1 MKRTMRIMMIAI
13 YCILSCNILA
23 SAGNDKPIS
32 VTTLPIKAQ
41 ILLTNYFGNQKVA
54 LATIESGVVNR
65 SYDVVLQNGT
75 KLEFNKKGELTEI
88 DSKQGVVPVKL
99 IPLSIKNYLQNNYP
113 RQSVKKLEIKKNEYE
128 VELSNGMDLT
138 FNKHFQ
144 LIDID

>member
-32 VTTLPIKAQ
+32 VNTLPIKAQ

-54 LATIESGVVNR
+54 LATIESGVVNK

-88 DSKQGVVPVKL
+88 DCKQGVVPVNL
-99 IPLSIKNYLQNNYP
+99 IPQSIKNYLQNNYP
-113 RQSVKKLEIKKNEYE
+113 GQSVKKLEIKKKEYE
-128 VELSNGMDLT
+128 VELFNGMDLT

>member
-1 MKRTMRIMMIAI
+1 MMIAI

-23 SAGNDKPIS
+23 TAGNDKPIS

-54 LATIESGVVNR
+54 LATIESGVVNK

-88 DSKQGVVPVKL
+88 DCKEGVVPVNL

-113 RQSVKKLEIKKNEYE
+113 GQSVKKLEIKKNEYE

>member
-1 MKRTMRIMMIAI
+1 M
-13 YCILSCNILA
+13 
-23 SAGNDKPIS
+23 
-32 VTTLPIKAQ
+32 
-41 ILLTNYFGNQKVA
+41 
-54 LATIESGVVNR
+54 
-65 SYDVVLQNGT
+65 
-75 KLEFNKKGELTEI
+75 
-88 DSKQGVVPVKL
+88 PVKL

>member
-1 MKRTMRIMMIAI
+1 MRIMMIAI

-32 VTTLPIKAQ
+32 VNTLPIKAQ

-88 DSKQGVVPVKL
+88 DCKQGVVPVNL

-113 RQSVKKLEIKKNEYE
+113 GQSVKKLEIKKKEYE
-128 VELSNGMDLT
+128 VELSTGIDLT

>member
-1 MKRTMRIMMIAI
+1 MIAI

>member
-1 MKRTMRIMMIAI
+1 M
-13 YCILSCNILA
+13 
-23 SAGNDKPIS
+23 
-32 VTTLPIKAQ
+32 
-41 ILLTNYFGNQKVA
+41 
-54 LATIESGVVNR
+54 
-65 SYDVVLQNGT
+65 QNGT

-88 DSKQGVVPVKL
+88 DCKQGVVPVKL

>member
-32 VTTLPIKAQ
+32 VSTLPTKAQ

-54 LATIESGVVNR
+54 LATIESGIVNR

-88 DSKQGVVPVKL
+88 DYKQGVVPVKL

>member
-1 MKRTMRIMMIAI
+1 MKRTMRIMMIAF

-32 VTTLPIKAQ
+32 VTTLPTKAQ

-54 LATIESGVVNR
+54 LATIESGVVNK

-88 DSKQGVVPVKL
+88 DCKQGVVPVNL

-113 RQSVKKLEIKKNEYE
+113 GQSVKKLEIKKKEYE
-128 VELSNGMDLT
+128 VELSTGIDLT

>member
-32 VTTLPIKAQ
+32 VNTLPIKAQ

-54 LATIESGVVNR
+54 LATIESSVVNK

-88 DSKQGVVPVKL
+88 DCKQGVVPVNL

-113 RQSVKKLEIKKNEYE
+113 GQSVKKLEIKKKEYE
-128 VELSNGMDLT
+128 VELFNGMDLT

-144 LIDID
+144 LIDTD

>member
-65 SYDVVLQNGT
+65 SYDVVLLNGT

-88 DSKQGVVPVKL
+88 DCKQGVVPVKL
-99 IPLSIKNYLQNNYP
+99 IQLSIKNYLQNNYP

>member
-32 VTTLPIKAQ
+32 VNTLPIKAQ

-54 LATIESGVVNR
+54 LATIESGVVNK

-88 DSKQGVVPVKL
+88 DCKQGVVPVNL

-113 RQSVKKLEIKKNEYE
+113 GQSVKKLEIKKKEYE
-128 VELSNGMDLT
+128 VELFNGMDLT